1 MKPIT
6 ADNAEGRSLLA
17 LRAGPMT
24 PTEISARVGQSV
36 PGWLVKAGYVT
47 QDDSYYRITEAG
59 RAACPYRNPLAAPGG
74 VQPATYKPET
84 PMPKGEVKTTQRET
98 LALIKAA
105 GAEGITRKK
114 LVESIDASEQSVD
127 NHIWALN
134 RDGAI
139 FKPKVGLLVAI
150 EFKQAQAVP
159 QELARIAMPP
169 AGKPMHATREA
180 VLAYLQGKQPMAPAA
195 IAAGIGC
202 DYDST
207 RAVLAGLYASMRIDR
222 ANAIDSNDHLYF
234 IGIPFPAKEAESSA
248 QEEPAIPSSP
258 AEKQEVAE
266 PIADINLTED
276 LGDMLMPEEAFET
289 IEVKGIPDRRGPAV
303 ILVEHEEDFE
313 IGIFSD
319 STMTLVWEDG
329 INAATIEFCPE
340 AVKKMRRFL
349 GLFAEAM

>member
-59 RAACPYRNPLAAPGG
+59 RAACPYRNPLAAPGVVKASSYKRFAAYPYVKPMDAPG
-74 VQPATYKPET
+74 VVQPATFKPET

-139 FKPKVGLLVAI
+139 FKPKLGLLVAI
-150 EFKQAQAVP
+150 EFKQGPTVSP
-159 QELARIAMPP
+159 ELARLATPP
-169 AGKPMHATREA
+169 AACGEQTAKSET
-180 VLAYLQGKQPMAPAA
+180 QPALPVADAPQAPA
-195 IAAGIGC
+195 
-202 DYDST
+202 S
-207 RAVLAGLYASMRIDR
+207 
-222 ANAIDSNDHLYF
+222 
-234 IGIPFPAKEAESSA
+234 PAKQLAA
-248 QEEPAIPSSP
+248 L
-258 AEKQEVAE
+258 
-266 PIADINLTED
+266 NLPED
-276 LGDMLMPEEAFET
+276 LGDLPMPAEAFEN
-289 IEVKGIPDRRGPAV
+289 IKVKGIPERRGPAV

-313 IGIFSD
+313 VGIFSD

-329 INAATIEFCPE
+329 INAATIEFSPM
-340 AVKKMRRFL
+340 AVKKLSRFL
-349 GLFAEAM
+349 GLFAEAV